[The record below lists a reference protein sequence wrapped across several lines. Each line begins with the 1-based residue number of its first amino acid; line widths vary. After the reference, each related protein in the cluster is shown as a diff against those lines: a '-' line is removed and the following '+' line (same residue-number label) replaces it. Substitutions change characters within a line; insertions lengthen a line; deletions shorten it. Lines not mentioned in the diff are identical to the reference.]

1 MMSSYENG
9 VEKGTRGQRFSRVQQ
24 IVVEEESKQLKEGTY
39 TDCRPCGRRSCPCG
53 GHSPPCGGHSPRD
66 FLLTPQRGRGIGSAV
81 ASCIIFGGNLLLP

>member
-39 TDCRPCGRRSCPCG
+39 TDCRPCGWRSR
-53 GHSPPCGGHSPRD
+53 PCGGHSPRD